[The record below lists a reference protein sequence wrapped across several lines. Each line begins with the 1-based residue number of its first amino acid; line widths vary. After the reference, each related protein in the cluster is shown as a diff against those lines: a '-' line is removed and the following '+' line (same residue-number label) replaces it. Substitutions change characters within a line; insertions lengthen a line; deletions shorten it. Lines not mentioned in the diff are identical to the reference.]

1 MSAAGEVR
9 GGSASSALGHGHVT
23 GRSGVRVRGARVWRA
38 VRWYVGALLGDDD
51 HARYVAH
58 LARTSPGATPL
69 DVGEYWRERHA
80 HTARHPGSR
89 CC

>member
-1 MSAAGEVR
+1 
-9 GGSASSALGHGHVT
+9 
-23 GRSGVRVRGARVWRA
+23 
-38 VRWYVGALLGDDD
+38 
-51 HARYVAH
+51 
-58 LARTSPGATPL
+58 GATPL